1 MQGPEDMAT
10 QMLLVLMTTNQA
22 VQLQAQILMT
32 WVTIASLVLTGSNQS
47 NLMFDLYYSYTS
59 VPHRVSTG
67 ISC

>member
-1 MQGPEDMAT
+1 MQGPEDMVT

-22 VQLQAQILMT
+22 VQVQAQILMT
-32 WVTIASLVLTGSNQS
+32 WMTIASLVLTGSNQS
-47 NLMFDLYYSYTS
+47 HLMFDLYYSYTS